1 MRALYPIVFT
11 AGLVTLGMEISAA
24 RLLEPAFG
32 NSQLVWAALIGLILL
47 SLAVGAWLGGSL
59 ADRFPRRREL
69 DLTLT
74 AGALGVALVPL
85 LSTPVLRMASQ
96 GLADFAPG
104 LLAGALLAVGL
115 LFAVPA
121 VLLGTATPWAVRL
134 AVTTKDEL
142 SMVNGQRSMVNE
154 SPQSSD
160 QPISNLQ
167 SPVSNLQSPIANLG
181 HTAGRLSATA
191 TAGSLVGAF
200 LPVLWLIP
208 AFGTRWT
215 FYLLALL
222 LLGVLSLGA
231 LRQSHR
237 WAPLATMGLVLV
249 LAFFTQPQGVRA
261 AWDDGRT
268 GTLIYE
274 DESAFNYI
282 AVRQWGSERHLKLN
296 DGIGIHSVYHPDAL
310 LSQGIWDYFLLAPLF
325 VEGEGRGARGEETAI
340 VDCQLS
346 IANEE
351 CAGQS
356 PNLQSPI
363 SNLLLIGAAAGTVP
377 GLYTEI
383 YGSVPI
389 TGVELDPQ
397 ILAVGRDY
405 FGATWPNYTQAAAD
419 GRRWLAQQ
427 GNDARFDV
435 IAVDAYRPPYI
446 PFHLTTV
453 EFFELVR
460 DHLAK
465 DGVVAVN
472 VGRTDTNYA
481 LVDAMSA
488 TMAQVFPSVF
498 VVDEPG
504 PPGTLANSLVVATRQ
519 PSTLDTFLSNAAALS
534 AGYPEE
540 FQTFVASAATQARVA
555 QPPVDAPIFT
565 DDRSQVEQVVHGLI
579 VDFLTHQ

>member
-1 MRALYPIVFT
+1 MRALYLLVFT

-32 NSQLVWAALIGLILL
+32 NSQIVWAALIGLILL

-59 ADRFPRRREL
+59 ADRFPQRREL
-69 DLTLT
+69 DLALT

-85 LSTPVLRMASQ
+85 LSTPVLRIASQ

-115 LFAVPA
+115 LFAIPA

-134 AVTTKDEL
+134 AAE
-142 SMVNGQRSMVNE
+142 QRRMDHEALVDDSLPAPRSIAE
-154 SPQSSD
+154 SPHST
-160 QPISNLQ
+160 
-167 SPVSNLQSPIANLG
+167 LG
-181 HTAGRLSATA
+181 HTAGRLSALA
-191 TAGSLVGAF
+191 TAGSLAGAF

-222 LLGVLSLGA
+222 LLSVLSLGA
-231 LRQSHR
+231 LRQPHR
-237 WAPLATMGLVLV
+237 WAPLTAMALVLV
-249 LAFFTQPQGVRA
+249 LALFTQPQGVRA
-261 AWDDGRT
+261 AWDDSRT
-268 GTLIYE
+268 GAILYE

-296 DGIGIHSVYHPDAL
+296 DSIGIHSVYHPDAL

-325 VEGEGRGARGEETAI
+325 VNGAEQGEKHAESSMI
-340 VDCQLS
+340 DCPSPMVEL
-346 IANEE
+346 A
-351 CAGQS
+351 CAGQ
-356 PNLQSPI
+356 PPL

-377 GLYTEI
+377 GLYSEI
-383 YGSVPI
+383 YGRVPI
-389 TGVELDPQ
+389 TGVEIDPQ

-405 FGATWPNYTQAAAD
+405 FGATWPNYTQVAAD
-419 GRRWLAQQ
+419 GRHWLAQQ
-427 GNDARFDV
+427 ADDVRFDV

-460 DHLAK
+460 DHLTE

-472 VGRTDTNYA
+472 VGRTDTNYS
-481 LVDAMSA
+481 LVDALAA

-504 PPGTLANSLVVATRQ
+504 PPATLANSLVVASRQ
-519 PSTLDTFLSNAAALS
+519 PVTLDTFREHVAQLPQT
-534 AGYPEE
+534 YPQE
-540 FQTFVASAATQARVA
+540 FRAFVAQASQYARIA
-555 QPPVDAPIFT
+555 QPPAHAPIFT
-565 DDRSQVEQVVHGLI
+565 DDQSQVEQVVHSLI
-579 VDFLTHQ
+579 VDFLIHQ